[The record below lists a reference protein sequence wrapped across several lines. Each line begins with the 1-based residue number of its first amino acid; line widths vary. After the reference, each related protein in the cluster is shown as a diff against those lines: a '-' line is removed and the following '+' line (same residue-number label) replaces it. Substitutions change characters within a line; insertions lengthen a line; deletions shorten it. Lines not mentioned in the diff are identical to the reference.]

1 PFECMPRPMH
11 TSSFVICGFNLDR
24 RFPAWQLISI
34 LRRVMLGF
42 GLWRRSLLWAR
53 VVTIDPHRYA
63 VNAQNRIGS
72 AVSTLCDGL
81 ISMSR
86 KPCHVYFV
94 GTDCS
99 YTTSAAT
106 SRAFSRR
113 ILKLVTS

>member
-1 PFECMPRPMH
+1 VVGSGTPRTSFQSFRCFAVHSMKSCEGPLQHDTARFSPFECMPRPMH

-53 VVTIDPHRYA
+53 VVTIDTHRYA

-72 AVSTLCDGL
+72 AVSTLC
-81 ISMSR
+81 
-86 KPCHVYFV
+86 
-94 GTDCS
+94 
-99 YTTSAAT
+99 
-106 SRAFSRR
+106 
-113 ILKLVTS
+113 